1 MNMDMLL
8 FGRGGAINTERVV
21 LIANA
26 RSSPIKRLIKT
37 INSERIFDLTY
48 GSPCETVILFE
59 NGCIALVHRTPGEV
73 VRALTRASETDHD
86 IPPWW

>member
-8 FGRGGAINTERVV
+8 FGRGGAINANRVV

-37 INSERIFDLTY
+37 INQDLIFDLTY
-48 GSPCETVILFE
+48 GAPCQTVILFE
-59 NGCIALVHRTPGEV
+59 NGTIALVQRTPGEV
-73 VRALTRASETDHD
+73 VRALTRSGETDHD